1 MDADREPNL
10 IPRHG
15 DVCRLPELG
24 DVFGAEDHECTR
36 ETGFLGPADDFTEIA
51 RELLP
56 GQMAVRVDHDNS
68 QFPTS
73 ISQPFPTPKSQ
84 SAPSS
89 ERWEMDVGSGW
100 ALGVGRWELTRVT
113 ARARRQEGSDRQPPE
128 TAVQSLCSRPA
139 PSPATPF
146 PSSAAASDWRPR
158 RSCGRRVD
166 PACRP
171 RRYPRESSD
180 ARFRRPRAA

>member
-73 ISQPFPTPKSQ
+73 ISQPLPTPKSQ

-100 ALGVGRWELTRVT
+100 ALGIDESHRTRAPAGRLGSTATRDGGPV
-113 ARARRQEGSDRQPPE
+113 S
-128 TAVQSLCSRPA
+128 VL
-139 PSPATPF
+139 
-146 PSSAAASDWRPR
+146 AASTIPCDSIPIIGRGFRLATTTIVRPT
-158 RSCGRRVD
+158 S
-166 PACRP
+166 
-171 RRYPRESSD
+171 
-180 ARFRRPRAA
+180 